1 MSNSI
6 TKLKDERLK
15 SFLIEDIA
23 CLQDSIQELEDFR
36 GHTGLISEFEEAKQR
51 LDSIELLLY
60 HLKIIPMSDNVK
72 AIIYGEEVANG

>member
-1 MSNSI
+1 MSNLI

-23 CLQDSIQELEDFR
+23 CLQASIQELEDFR

-72 AIIYGEEVANG
+72 AIIHGEEN

>member
-1 MSNSI
+1 MSNLI

-23 CLQDSIQELEDFR
+23 CLQASIQELEDFR
-36 GHTGLISEFEEAKQR
+36 GHTGLVSEFEETKQR

-72 AIIYGEEVANG
+72 ATIYGEEVSN

>member
-1 MSNSI
+1 MSNPI

-15 SFLIEDIA
+15 SFLIQDIA

-72 AIIYGEEVANG
+72 AIIYGEENANV

>member
-1 MSNSI
+1 MGNSI

-23 CLQDSIQELEDFR
+23 CLQASIQELEDFR

-72 AIIYGEEVANG
+72 AIIYGEEN

>member
-15 SFLIEDIA
+15 SFLIQDIA

-36 GHTGLISEFEEAKQR
+36 GHTGLVSEFEEAKQR

-72 AIIYGEEVANG
+72 AIIHGEEN

>member
-72 AIIYGEEVANG
+72 AIIYGEEVSN

>member
-1 MSNSI
+1 MSNLI

-72 AIIYGEEVANG
+72 ATIYGEEVSN

>member
-36 GHTGLISEFEEAKQR
+36 GHTGLILEFEEAKQR

-72 AIIYGEEVANG
+72 AIIYGEEVSN

>member
-15 SFLIEDIA
+15 SFLIQDIA

-36 GHTGLISEFEEAKQR
+36 GHMGLITEFEEAKQL
-51 LDSIELLLY
+51 LDSIEILLCKLDV
-60 HLKIIPMSDNVK
+60 IPMSDNVK
-72 AIIYGEEVANG
+72 AIIHGEEVSN

>member
-1 MSNSI
+1 MSNQE
-6 TKLKDERLK
+6 TARLK
-15 SFLIEDIA
+15 SFLIQDIA

-36 GHTGLISEFEEAKQR
+36 GHMGLITEFEEAKQL

-72 AIIYGEEVANG
+72 AIIYGDEARQ

>member
-1 MSNSI
+1 MSNPI

-15 SFLIEDIA
+15 SFLIQDIA

-72 AIIYGEEVANG
+72 AIIYGEEVSN

>member
-1 MSNSI
+1 MSNQE
-6 TKLKDERLK
+6 TARLK
-15 SFLIEDIA
+15 SFLIQDIG

-72 AIIYGEEVANG
+72 AIIHGEEN

>member
-23 CLQDSIQELEDFR
+23 CLQASIQELEDFR

-72 AIIYGEEVANG
+72 AIIYGEEVSN

>member
-36 GHTGLISEFEEAKQR
+36 SHTGLISEFEEAKQR

-72 AIIYGEEVANG
+72 AIIYGEEVSN

>member
-72 AIIYGEEVANG
+72 AIIHGEEN

>member
-23 CLQDSIQELEDFR
+23 CLQASIQELEDFR
-36 GHTGLISEFEEAKQR
+36 GHTGLVSEFEETKQR
-51 LDSIELLLY
+51 LDSIEMLLCKLDV
-60 HLKIIPMSDNVK
+60 IPMSDNVK
-72 AIIYGEEVANG
+72 AIIYGEEN

>member
-15 SFLIEDIA
+15 NFLIEDIA

>member
-72 AIIYGEEVANG
+72 AIIYGEEN

>member
-36 GHTGLISEFEEAKQR
+36 SHTGLISEFEEAKQR

-72 AIIYGEEVANG
+72 AIIYGEEN